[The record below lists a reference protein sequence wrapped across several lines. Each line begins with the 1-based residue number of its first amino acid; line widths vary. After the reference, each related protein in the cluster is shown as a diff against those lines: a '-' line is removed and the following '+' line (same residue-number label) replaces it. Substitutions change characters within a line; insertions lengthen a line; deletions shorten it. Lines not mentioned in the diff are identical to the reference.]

1 MNVVTARC
9 YERPAKVDALLI
21 RPDGYVAWV
30 AGPNE
35 TDQDSERS
43 LTMTL
48 NKWFGEA
55 NEVCEQNRPS
65 AAA

>member
-1 MNVVTARC
+1 MSAPPRLMRC
-9 YERPAKVDALLI
+9 SFV
-21 RPDGYVAWV
+21 PDGYVAWV

-43 LTMTL
+43 LTKTL

-55 NEVCEQNRPS
+55 NEAGEQNRPS